1 VSPGAGPN
9 CGDELAGTSDNL
21 SIDLHH
27 VAKIYRRNVHAL
39 RGIEMQVGRGEIFG
53 LLGPNGAGK
62 TTLVKIMMTVIRP
75 TRADGTVLGR
85 PVGHRPTLRR
95 VGYLPEYF
103 RCPAYLTGRQ
113 ALEYYAALSKVGRRA
128 RKRRAA
134 EMLAT
139 VGMTDRADAKI
150 GTYSRG
156 MVQRIGVAQ
165 ALMHDPELVLL
176 DEPTAGLDPVG
187 RRDVREVL
195 TQLRSQGRTVFL
207 NSHLLSEV
215 EMVCD
220 RVAILK
226 AGEVVRQGRLDE
238 LTRPRRMFEIELAGG
253 DLSGARDV
261 VAAALTTATPP
272 TGGAA
277 PAGGETVLD
286 GECIRVEG
294 FDAAGIQPAIDALR
308 ARGMVIRSIRQMR
321 QTLEDLF
328 IETVTGTVPPPLPPL
343 SPAAGKEG
351 GP

>member
-1 VSPGAGPN
+1 MPGPGPN
-9 CGDELAGTSDNL
+9 CGDELVGTSGNL

-27 VAKIYRRNVHAL
+27 VAKTYGRNVRAL

-62 TTLVKIMMTVIRP
+62 STLVKIMMTVIRP

-85 PVGHRPTLRR
+85 AIGHRPTLRR

-134 EMLAT
+134 ELLAA
-139 VGMTDRADAKI
+139 VGMTERADARI

-187 RRDVREVL
+187 RRDIREVL
-195 TQLRSQGRTVFL
+195 VQLRSQGRTIFL

-238 LTRPRRMFEIELAGG
+238 LTRPRRLFEIEVDGG
-253 DLSGARDV
+253 DLPAARDA
-261 VAAALTTATPP
+261 VAAALA
-272 TGGAA
+272 TGGA
-277 PAGGETVLD
+277 PAGGEAVLD
-286 GECIRVEG
+286 GECILVEG
-294 FDAAGIQPAIDALR
+294 HDAAGIQPAIDALR

-321 QTLEDLF
+321 QTLEELF
-328 IETVTGTVPPPLPPL
+328 IETVTGPVPPPLPPL
-343 SPAAGKEG
+343 PTSPGREG
-351 GP
+351 GA

>member
-1 VSPGAGPN
+1 MSPGPGPN

-27 VAKIYRRNVHAL
+27 VAKIYGRNVHAL

-95 VGYLPEYF
+95 VGYLPEQF
-103 RCPAYLTGRQ
+103 LCPAYLTGRQ

-134 EMLAT
+134 ELLAA

-165 ALMHDPELVLL
+165 ALTHDPELVLL
-176 DEPTAGLDPVG
+176 DEPTAGLDPLG

-195 TQLRSQGRTVFL
+195 IQLRSQGRTVFL

-215 EMVCD
+215 EMICD
-220 RVAILK
+220 RVAILN
-226 AGEVVRQGRLDE
+226 AGEVVRQGSLEE

-253 DLSGARDV
+253 DLSAARDA
-261 VAAALTTATPP
+261 VAAALT

-328 IETVTGTVPPPLPPL
+328 IETVTGAVPPPPP
-343 SPAAGKEG
+343 PPPPPAGKGG